1 MSLVG
6 LAQRNRDE
14 EQNVRGECEYGPMN
28 SPRMSSVKCLRKM
41 RISLEV
47 NFPTLVTRK
56 PCSCAVIYLFNYLFS
71 QILRWFRGLD
81 VFYRAMLGRKTTRN
95 LAAHCH

>member
-1 MSLVG
+1 MVSKNVKISYVMSLVG

-41 RISLEV
+41 RI
-47 NFPTLVTRK
+47 
-56 PCSCAVIYLFNYLFS
+56 
-71 QILRWFRGLD
+71 
-81 VFYRAMLGRKTTRN
+81 
-95 LAAHCH
+95 